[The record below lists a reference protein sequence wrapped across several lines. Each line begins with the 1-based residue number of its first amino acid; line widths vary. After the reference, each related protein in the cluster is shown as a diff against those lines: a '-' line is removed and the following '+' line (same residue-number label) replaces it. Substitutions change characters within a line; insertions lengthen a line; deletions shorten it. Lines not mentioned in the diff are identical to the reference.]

1 MIKKSCSF
9 KFGVQTHFFF
19 SVNPLLFLAPA
30 TTSLLLKYVL
40 TYALGKFDANEIA
53 FQILLS
59 ISAVIS
65 TKIETYGNDFW
76 RYSFCYDKTQLGRYF
91 HE

>member
-1 MIKKSCSF
+1 MIKNLVRSILI
-9 KFGVQTHFFF
+9 QIHFFF

-30 TTSLLLKYVL
+30 TTSLLLRYVHMHREIRCN
-40 TYALGKFDANEIA
+40 ANEIA

-65 TKIETYGNDFW
+65 TKIETYGNDIW
-76 RYSFCYDKTQLGRYF
+76 RYSLSYDKAQLEF
-91 HE
+91 S

>member
-1 MIKKSCSF
+1 MKNFVRKNDQKICSF
-9 KFGVQTHFFF
+9 NFGSNPFF

-30 TTSLLLKYVL
+30 TTSLLLKYVH
-40 TYALGKFDANEIA
+40 TYACIGKFDANEIA

-76 RYSFCYDKTQLGRYF
+76 RY
-91 HE
+91 